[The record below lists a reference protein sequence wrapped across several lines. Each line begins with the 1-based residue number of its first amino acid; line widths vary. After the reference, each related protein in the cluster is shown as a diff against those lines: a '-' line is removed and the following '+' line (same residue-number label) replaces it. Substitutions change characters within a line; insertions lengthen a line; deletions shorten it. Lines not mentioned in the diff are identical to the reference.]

1 MRCKMVRDILLIQK
15 RELENR
21 LKEKYIDRGIDTKK
35 IKNNLIKIIAG
46 PRRAGKSFFA
56 IHLLSK
62 IGSLG
67 YVNFDDERLVELKDY
82 DEIINIINSIYN
94 KPEYLLLD
102 EIQNLNRWE
111 LFVNRLQRQD
121 YNLVITGS
129 NSRLLSRELA
139 THLTGRHL
147 PINILPFSFK
157 EFLKLDERELT
168 ESETKEKLYFYL
180 TFGGY
185 PEPSLKS
192 LDYRDYLSTLFNS
205 IVYKDIVKRFKVR
218 FPQSI
223 EDLAN
228 YLISNLTREFS
239 YNTLSKITK
248 CKSVHT
254 IEKYLDYLE
263 ESFILFKLNK
273 FSFKIREQIS
283 SNKKVYCIDNGFI
296 HAKAFKFSPDFGRLY
311 ENVVAI
317 ELKKLEI
324 NQRANIYYWKNSQ
337 AEEVDFIVKE
347 GPNVTQLIQVC
358 YNLDDIKTREREIRA
373 LLKAGKELKC
383 KKLIVVTENYESE
396 ENAEWFGI
404 KGKIRF
410 IPLWKWLI
418 SATSQIGLRGS

>member
-1 MRCKMVRDILLIQK
+1 MVRDILLIQK

-62 IGSLG
+62 IGNLG

-111 LFVNRLQRQD
+111 LFVNRLQRQN

-129 NSRLLSRELA
+129 NSRLLSKELA

-205 IVYKDIVKRFKVR
+205 IIYKDIVKRFKVR

-296 HAKAFKFSPDFGRLY
+296 HAKAFKFSHDFGRLY

-337 AEEVDFIVKE
+337 QEEVDFIVKE

-418 SATSQIGLRGS
+418 SATSQIKPQHN